1 MSIKI
6 LPYQLKKQI
15 SQIKTNYF
23 FPSLNGLKGNVLEI
37 GYGKEEN
44 FKYYSKECSLYAI
57 DKRNKLLSPQK
68 IENQESCKVFIQKGN
83 AEQMPFQN
91 DFFEAVVASFVFC
104 SVDSVEK
111 AVQETKRVLKKGGKL
126 ILLEHI
132 KSNNKFIR
140 AIQGIITKIQA
151 LFSIECHLNRDP
163 RNFIK
168 SNSFQIIEE
177 KIYLNSFEPYL
188 YLETIK
194 Q

>member
-6 LPYQLKKQI
+6 LPYQLRKQI

-23 FPSLNGLKGNVLEI
+23 FPALNKLKGNVLEI
-37 GYGKEEN
+37 GYGKGEN
-44 FKYYSKECSLYAI
+44 FKYYSKECSVYAI
-57 DKRNKLLSPQK
+57 DKRNKLLSPPK

-83 AEQMPFQN
+83 AERMPFQN

-132 KSNNKFIR
+132 KSDNKFIL
-140 AIQGIITKIQA
+140 AIQGMLTQIQA
-151 LFSIECHLNRDP
+151 LFLIECHLNRDP
-163 RNFIK
+163 RSFIQ
-168 SNSFQIIEE
+168 NDSFQIIKG
-177 KIYLNSFEPYL
+177 KIYPNSFEPYL
-188 YLETIK
+188 YLEAIK